1 MPVESFSRL
10 NILVISTPN
19 SDRYDTY
26 VPKKYFKKWL
36 PSHESIQ
43 KYRWL
48 RYFGVWLQH
57 HNLWHLHRRSVSGG
71 VAIGMFCGLIPG
83 PLQMIG
89 AALLAVL
96 FRVNLP
102 VAMFTTFYTNP
113 FTIVPLY
120 WLAYQLGALVTG
132 QSYTVTAAHFV
143 VPEMDWDNW
152 FTVMLDWVFSM
163 GKPFAIGLPLL
174 ALLLALLGYVAV
186 RVGWRLGV
194 MWQWRQRGKRGRR

>member
-1 MPVESFSRL
+1 
-10 NILVISTPN
+10 
-19 SDRYDTY
+19 
-26 VPKKYFKKWL
+26 VPKKYFKNLL
-36 PSHESIQ
+36 PNHESIR

-48 RYFGVWLQH
+48 GMFGKLLQH

-83 PLQMIG
+83 PLQMIS

-120 WLAYQLGALVTG
+120 VAAYELGALVTG
-132 QSYTVTAAHFV
+132 QSQAVISANIV
-143 VPEMDWDNW
+143 VPEMGWDNW
-152 FTVMLDWVFSM
+152 ISVMVDWMFSL

-174 ALLLALLGYVAV
+174 AVLLALLGYVVV
-186 RVGWRLGV
+186 RIGWRFWV
-194 MWQWRQRGKRGRR
+194 IWQWRNRVWRARNK

>member
-1 MPVESFSRL
+1 MQNNF
-10 NILVISTPN
+10 
-19 SDRYDTY
+19 
-26 VPKKYFKKWL
+26 FKKLL
-36 PSHESIQ
+36 PSHDAVRQ
-43 KYRWL
+43 NRWM
-48 RYFGVWLQH
+48 RVFGAYLQH

-102 VAMFTTFYTNP
+102 VSLFTTLYTNP

-120 WLAYQLGALVTG
+120 IAAYELGALVTG
-132 QSYTVTAAHFV
+132 QSHAVTAASFV
-143 VPEMDWDNW
+143 LPEMAWDNW
-152 FTVMLDWVFSM
+152 FSAIIVWAGAM

-174 ALLLALLGYVAV
+174 AVLLSLLGYVFV
-186 RVGWRLGV
+186 RVGWRLWV
-194 MWQWRQRGKRGRR
+194 IWQWRKRGRK